1 MTIRQTRSPPKQ
13 SGGGQAS
20 AMKARSHGSA
30 VVLATLVLA
39 AAALVNR
46 QLAKNAERD
55 NPPRGTFIEIDGVRL
70 HYLERGAG
78 DALVLLHGNGSMI
91 QDFETSGLIQL
102 ASQNYR
108 VIAFDRPGFGHT
120 NRPSGVVWTPEAQAE
135 IIHKALGKLGV
146 SMPVVLGHS
155 WGASVAVALGLRYP
169 NSVRALVLASGY
181 YYPTARFDVMVMSP
195 PALPIIG
202 SVLSHTISPIVSR
215 LIWPLLT
222 RKIFA
227 PAPVPPKFRHF
238 PKEMAVRPSQIR
250 AAAAEAALMIPD
262 AIVFRDQY
270 ADLKV
275 PTVIIAGEGD
285 RVINFEKQ
293 SARLHQE
300 LSNSTLYR
308 VSGAGH
314 MVHQTAPNDVMS
326 AIDELMKRAEH
337 SSSEAGYR
345 LQSL

>member
-1 MTIRQTRSPPKQ
+1 
-13 SGGGQAS
+13 
-20 AMKARSHGSA
+20 
-30 VVLATLVLA
+30 
-39 AAALVNR
+39 
-46 QLAKNAERD
+46 
-55 NPPRGTFIEIDGVRL
+55 
-70 HYLERGAG
+70 
-78 DALVLLHGNGSMI
+78 
-91 QDFETSGLIQL
+91 
-102 ASQNYR
+102 
-108 VIAFDRPGFGHT
+108 
-120 NRPSGVVWTPEAQAE
+120 
-135 IIHKALGKLGV
+135 
-146 SMPVVLGHS
+146 MPVVLGHS

-181 YYPTARFDVMVMSP
+181 YYPTARLDVMVMSP

-227 PAPVPPKFRHF
+227 PAPVPSKFRHF

-262 AIVFRDQY
+262 AIVFREQY

-285 RVINFEKQ
+285 RVTDFEKQ

-300 LSNSTLYR
+300 LSNSTLHR
-308 VSGAGH
+308 VSGSGH
-314 MVHQTAPNDVMS
+314 MLHQTAPNNVMS
-326 AIDELMKRAEH
+326 AIDEAMRRAEP
-337 SSSEAGYR
+337 SSLEK
-345 LQSL
+345 

>member
-20 AMKARSHGSA
+20 MKARSHGSA
-30 VVLATLVLA
+30 AVLATLVLA

-55 NPPRGTFIEIDGVRL
+55 NPPGGTFIEIDGVRL

-91 QDFETSGLIQL
+91 QDFEASELLQL

-169 NSVRALVLASGY
+169 NRSGHSYWHQVTTIQPHAS
-181 YYPTARFDVMVMSP
+181 M
-195 PALPIIG
+195 
-202 SVLSHTISPIVSR
+202 
-215 LIWPLLT
+215 
-222 RKIFA
+222 
-227 PAPVPPKFRHF
+227 
-238 PKEMAVRPSQIR
+238 
-250 AAAAEAALMIPD
+250 
-262 AIVFRDQY
+262 
-270 ADLKV
+270 
-275 PTVIIAGEGD
+275 
-285 RVINFEKQ
+285 
-293 SARLHQE
+293 
-300 LSNSTLYR
+300 
-308 VSGAGH
+308 
-314 MVHQTAPNDVMS
+314 
-326 AIDELMKRAEH
+326 
-337 SSSEAGYR
+337 
-345 LQSL
+345 

>member
-1 MTIRQTRSPPKQ
+1 
-13 SGGGQAS
+13 
-20 AMKARSHGSA
+20 MKARSHGSA
-30 VVLATLVLA
+30 AVLTTLVLA
-39 AAALVNR
+39 AVALVNR

-55 NPPRGTFIEIDGVRL
+55 NPPGGMFIEIDGVRL
-70 HYLERGAG
+70 HYLERGPG
-78 DALVLLHGNGSMI
+78 DVLVLLHGYGSMI
-91 QDFETSGLIQL
+91 QDFETSGLLQL
-102 ASQNYR
+102 ASQSYQSSPSTALDLATPTGQA
-108 VIAFDRPGFGHT
+108 VLFGRPK
-120 NRPSGVVWTPEAQAE
+120 P
-135 IIHKALGKLGV
+135 K
-146 SMPVVLGHS
+146 
-155 WGASVAVALGLRYP
+155 P
-169 NSVRALVLASGY
+169 NSFTKHSGSWASLRQSCSDTPGEHQSQ
-181 YYPTARFDVMVMSP
+181 YPTARLDVLVMSP

-202 SVLSHTISPIVSR
+202 SVLSHTISLIVSR

-262 AIVFRDQY
+262 AIVFREQY
-270 ADLKV
+270 TDLKV

-308 VSGAGH
+308 VSGGGH
-314 MVHQTAPNDVMS
+314 MVHQTASIDVMS
-326 AIDELMKRAEH
+326 AINEVMKRAGH
-337 SSSEAGYR
+337 SSSEVGCR
-345 LQSL
+345 LQAL